1 MRRRGIPFDACPD
14 YTWKAMDKVRL
25 GRAIGYG
32 TRHAAKAVLQA
43 VDAASAPGPA
53 ASAPSQATRGPN
65 PVSSSAARPATTVPV
80 VERLAQ
86 AQRTVGVSTQQARTL
101 GRSVWSPV
109 ARFSG
114 VLWLQVTGTIYT
126 LIALIL
132 GQAVWMRRAAL
143 HLPPS
148 VHAAQQAY
156 LLSAAFTLFAY
167 FAVSSFVRAARR

>member
-1 MRRRGIPFDACPD
+1 
-14 YTWKAMDKVRL
+14 MDKVRL

-43 VDAASAPGPA
+43 VDAASAPSPT
-53 ASAPSQATRGPN
+53 ASAPSRATRGPN

-86 AQRTVGVSTQQARTL
+86 AQRAAGATQQQARTL
-101 GRSVWSPV
+101 GRSVWSPL

-156 LLSAAFTLFAY
+156 LLSAAFALFAY